1 MNTTMNREARL
12 TLTYLIT
19 LTPEEL
25 GLENDVS
32 DEEFMDTAYRYAEAS
47 QLRLEDWI
55 PADIELEL
63 AKED

>member
-25 GLENDVS
+25 GLENDIPE
-32 DEEFMDTAYRYAEAS
+32 DEFIEAAERYALNDMNMNE
-47 QLRLEDWI
+47 WI
-55 PADIELEL
+55 PTDIEIEV
-63 AKED
+63 AED

>member
-25 GLENDVS
+25 GLENDVPE
-32 DEEFMDTAYRYAEAS
+32 DEFIEAAERFA
-47 QLRLEDWI
+47 LNDMNINGWT
-55 PADIELEL
+55 PAAIEIEI
-63 AKED
+63 AEG